1 MTKLHA
7 CTTTLALLVTT
18 AGAAW
23 AQPVRPAPPAP
34 AASSAQSPAF
44 EAARADMER
53 ALLAARVGLDQV
65 SVPALAAIERAL
77 AESEAVLASG
87 QAERARAMAEL
98 MAGHD
103 AALAGHEALVS
114 GWAVGLDWPLD
125 QSQTG
130 VRERA
135 QELRELLRNRTE
147 READIYQSGYEAL
160 NEARWDRALDRFNR
174 VIEMAGPYADRALY
188 WKAYAQYKLGQGA
201 DALQT
206 IGELQ
211 KSHPRS
217 RYLADA
223 QALAVEVRENAGQ
236 PADPNAEETE
246 ELKLLALRALQNSDP
261 QQAVPML
268 EGILRSNQSPR
279 LKQRAL
285 FVLAQSR
292 SPQARQVL
300 ASVARGEH
308 NPDLQLR
315 ALQYLG
321 FGNAEE
327 NRALL
332 AEVYASSED
341 VDVRR
346 RILRAYGT
354 MKDRERLLQAAGSE
368 SSAELRSEAVRQLG
382 IMKAHDALA
391 TLYQRESD
399 PDVKQDILRSM
410 FIAGNVDF
418 LLNLARTE
426 TNPDLKRTAVR
437 NLGMMPSEKT
447 GDALKTIYEGDSS
460 IEIRKAAVMGLYIQK
475 NDIALVDLARKETDA
490 ELKKE
495 IVGRLS
501 LMKTKVAL
509 DYLMEL
515 LKK

>member
-1 MTKLHA
+1 MTKLHSCVA
-7 CTTTLALLVTT
+7 TLACFVPT

-23 AQPVRPAPPAP
+23 AQPARPAPPPAP
-34 AASSAQSPAF
+34 AAPTAQAPVF

-53 ALLAARVGLDQV
+53 ALLAAEASRGVMSG
-65 SVPALAAIERAL
+65 PALEAVERAL
-77 AESEAVLASG
+77 AESQAVLASDWDVERLAWQTDQG
-87 QAERARAMAEL
+87 QAQSREREQEMRQRALEARERAR
-98 MAGHD
+98 D
-103 AALAGHEALVS
+103 
-114 GWAVGLDWPLD
+114 
-125 QSQTG
+125 
-130 VRERA
+130 RA
-135 QELRELLRNRTE
+135 E
-147 READIYQSGYEAL
+147 READVYQAGYEAL
-160 NEARWDRALDRFNR
+160 NEAQWDRALERFNQ
-174 VIEMAGPYADRALY
+174 VIEMAGAYADRALY
-188 WKAYAQYKLGQGA
+188 WKAYAEYKLGQGA

-211 KSHPRS
+211 KAYPQS
-217 RYLADA
+217 RYLTDA

-261 QQAVPML
+261 EQAVPML

-292 SPQARQVL
+292 SPEARKVV

-321 FGNAEE
+321 FSNAEE

-332 AEVYASSED
+332 ADVYASSQDMD
-341 VDVRR
+341 VKR

-354 MKDRERLLQAAGSE
+354 MKDLDRLMQAAESE
-368 SSAELRSEAVRQLG
+368 SSPELRSEAVRQLG
-382 IMKAHDALA
+382 VMKAHDALT

-399 PDVKQDILRSM
+399 ADVKQGILRSM

-426 TNPDLKRTAVR
+426 TNPDLKRMAVR
-437 NLGMMPSEKT
+437 NLGLMPKEKT
-447 GDALKTIYEGDSS
+447 GDALKTIYEGDNAADV
-460 IEIRKAAVMGLYIQK
+460 RKAAVMGLFIQK
-475 NDIALVDLARKETDA
+475 NDVALVELARKETDP

-501 LMKTKVAL
+501 LMKSKVAL

-515 LKK
+515 LNK